1 MGEGARGVRV
11 LIAYEGRHHAYAE
24 AMRGALRGLR
34 PDAEVTACGIDE
46 LGAGVKGFDPDL
58 VVSSRPN
65 GVNPR
70 RRTAWYVLSPEPAEP
85 SEVCVGGRR
94 RGLKNPGMEEL
105 LAVVDEAQELV
116 RTGRGLGGC

>member
-1 MGEGARGVRV
+1 MGEGGDVRV
-11 LIAYEGRHHAYAE
+11 LIAYEDSQSVYAE
-24 AMRGALRGLR
+24 AMRHAIRGLR
-34 PDAEVTACGIDE
+34 PDAEVASCGVAE
-46 LGAGVKGFDPDL
+46 LRAGVEGLDPDL

-65 GVNPR
+65 TVQPGR
-70 RRTAWYVLSPEPAEP
+70 RRAWYRISPEPGEP

-116 RTGRGLGGC
+116 RIGHDLGGC